1 MSDYRPRSAP
11 ARFFEGA
18 PEIVKAKIAVIH
30 GPFKETVCEYDA
42 LFKETT
48 GGTRSEVIGLD
59 FGRYGAQGCHFFLAP
74 HECRAYRE
82 RCRRNRIAWA
92 DLPEATQ
99 KAIVNYLQ
107 AD

>member
-1 MSDYRPRSAP
+1 MSDYRPRTAP

-30 GPFKETVCEYDA
+30 KTPVDEFPFEIV
-42 LFKETT
+42 FKETT
-48 GGTRSEVIGLD
+48 GCTRSEVIGLD
-59 FGRYGAQGCHFFLAP
+59 FGKYGAQGCHFFLEP

-99 KAIVNYLQ
+99 KAIINYLQ
-107 AD
+107 EE

>member
-1 MSDYRPRSAP
+1 MREYRPRIAP

-18 PEIVKAKIAVIH
+18 PEIVKAKVAVIH
-30 GPFKETVCEYDA
+30 KTQPAPLEYDV
-42 LFKETT
+42 LFKEMT
-48 GGTRSEVIGLD
+48 GGFRSEVIGLD
-59 FGRYGAQGCHFFLAP
+59 FGRYGAQGCHFFLER

-82 RCRRNRIAWA
+82 RNRSNRVAWA

-107 AD
+107 EE

>member
-30 GPFKETVCEYDA
+30 GPFEETFCEYDV
-42 LFKETT
+42 LFKETAQ
-48 GGTRSEVIGLD
+48 GEVIGLD
-59 FGRYGAQGCHFFLAP
+59 FSRQGAQGCHFFLEP
-74 HECRAYRE
+74 HECSGYRE
-82 RCRRNRIAWA
+82 RNRRKRIAWA

-107 AD
+107 EE